1 MCQITRAFFLDQ
13 PIKSEKFRS
22 LVFLKVFSQ
31 KSGTLWDLIFGR
43 TGLVVWCMGRMGL
56 AVGRV
61 DQGRLWFK
69 WASAVWLN
77 LTNYNPLYHLLN

>member
-13 PIKSEKFRS
+13 PVKLEKFRS

-31 KSGTLWDLIFGR
+31 ES
-43 TGLVVWCMGRMGL
+43 GLVEPYFRENGPGGVMHGVVGL
-56 AVGRV
+56 AVGRMNR
-61 DQGRLWFK
+61 GWLWFK